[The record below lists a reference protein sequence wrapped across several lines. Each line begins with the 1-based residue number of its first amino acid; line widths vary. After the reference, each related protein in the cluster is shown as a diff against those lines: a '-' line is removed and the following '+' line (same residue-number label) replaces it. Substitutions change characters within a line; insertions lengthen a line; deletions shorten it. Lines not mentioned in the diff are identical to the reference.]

1 MCLIFSDPVDV
12 GKSMGEIPRGSSF
25 CGSERLSITRF
36 HIRCTPR
43 TRHKSTI
50 TPLPSCESTETSKV
64 FFTGGEDPK
73 ICFAVVIVGSGPWFR
88 LFLGFHIA
96 SFYFKFYAFDY
107 LRDTFHVVKTPLNF
121 RKVPHVHNDSF
132 LLLSLLLQLEELY
145 SIVRAL
151 KDFTVYCQKTHEA
164 TVEGGMQKMVALM
177 ALTLEPAKPLPVLRV
192 PAVIVVE
199 GEGDGDGDG
208 DDDLPATRITEKRPH
223 GDLTDLGRRTHE
235 VVQTSIAKRFF
246 HRYGDGLLKRS
257 HLFDRSMLPSPKM
270 LSLEY
275 LGSFAGSTAGK
286 AFGMK
291 PVSEIVA
298 RIHEEVI
305 DILTEAVI
313 ELRARAAKAAAAA
326 PAGGDNLSGAKRAK
340 TSHPSAAATQD
351 EQDLRELGLLGDDN
365 GSDNNDGEQP
375 APQGDAREEARSI
388 LKAWLETKVSM
399 RSDRLRK
406 HISSTAA
413 GLFRVWEYRKYPN
426 IS

>member
-1 MCLIFSDPVDV
+1 VRIRKFVSQ
-12 GKSMGEIPRGSSF
+12 
-25 CGSERLSITRF
+25 LSLLV
-36 HIRCTPR
+36 P
-43 TRHKSTI
+43 
-50 TPLPSCESTETSKV
+50 
-64 FFTGGEDPK
+64 
-73 ICFAVVIVGSGPWFR
+73 A
-88 LFLGFHIA
+88 LGFAFFLAFISA
-96 SFYFKFYAFDY
+96 SFYFKFHAFDY
-107 LRDTFHVVKTPLNF
+107 LRDTFHVVKTPLHF
-121 RKVPHVHNDSF
+121 RKVPHVHNDYF

-208 DDDLPATRITEKRPH
+208 DDDLPATRTTEKRPH
-223 GDLTDLGRRTHE
+223 GDLTDLGRRTRE

-246 HRYGDGLLKRS
+246 PRYGDGLLKRS
-257 HLFDRSMLPSPKM
+257 HLFDRSMLLSPKM

-313 ELRARAAKAAAAA
+313 ELSARAAKAAAAA

-413 GLFRVWEYRKYPN
+413 GLFRVWEDRQYPN